1 MLWLPGNSI
10 MKKKLDHLEGK
21 IALISRAAVFKGLS
35 EHALKNFADLA
46 VSVSYA
52 KNDIVLHS
60 HDPCF
65 AFILVE
71 RGLIRVSR
79 YSALGKRLTYL
90 LAGPGEPI
98 NLVGPFTGASR
109 AYVAEAVVDTTI
121 LSVNRKDFLSFS
133 FANHQ
138 LIINTIDILG
148 HAVDSSN
155 TRILDMLEKKVIQ
168 RLKRVLHTL
177 SQKFG
182 PELNFTAE
190 EIAELAS
197 TTTESSLR
205 VLADL
210 RSNGIIGKSRGQIH
224 ILKSEALI
232 DAETE
237 DLWI

>member
-1 MLWLPGNSI
+1 
-10 MKKKLDHLEGK
+10 MKKEPDHLEQK
-21 IALISRAAVFKGLS
+21 IVLIRQAVLFKGMS
-35 EHALKNFADLA
+35 ERALKDFADIA
-46 VSVSYA
+46 VSIRYA
-52 KNDIVLHS
+52 KNDVVFQS
-60 HDPCF
+60 HDPCS

-71 RGLIRVSR
+71 CGLIRVSR

-109 AYVAEAVVDTTI
+109 AYVAEAVLDTTI
-121 LSVNRKDFLSFS
+121 LSVNRKDFLAFA

-138 LIINTIDILG
+138 LIINVIDTLG

-177 SQKFG
+177 FKKFG
-182 PELNFTAE
+182 PTLSFTAE

-205 VLADL
+205 VLTDL
-210 RSNGIIGKSRGQIH
+210 RSNGIISRSRGQIH
-224 ILKSEALI
+224 ILKPEALI
-232 DAETE
+232 DAEAE